1 MSDSLVVL
9 TAALIVNGVLAILYS
24 VLDLEKAKRLD
35 RAYHQLRKNRKLYN
49 FDRVTKRRKFLSYYF
64 TIVSALGIGL
74 SFVVKRIVPVFN
86 WIIIISLA
94 CSIYYTYPV
103 KKSE

>member
-24 VLDLEKAKRLD
+24 ILDLEKAKRLD
-35 RAYHQLRKNRKLYN
+35 RAYHQLRKKRELYN
-49 FDRVTKRRKFLSYYF
+49 FDTVTKRRKFLSYYF
-64 TIVSALGIGL
+64 TIISAMGITL
-74 SFVVKRIVPVFN
+74 SFVDERVIMVFN

-94 CSIYYTYPV
+94 FSIYYTYPV